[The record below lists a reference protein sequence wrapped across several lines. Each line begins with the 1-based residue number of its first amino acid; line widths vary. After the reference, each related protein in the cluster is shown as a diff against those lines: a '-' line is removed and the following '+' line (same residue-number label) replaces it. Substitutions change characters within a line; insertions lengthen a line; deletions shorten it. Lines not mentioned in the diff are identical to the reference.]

1 MDATTAR
8 KHSTRRRAIVGAI
21 ADKLYE
27 NLNGSPPFRS
37 AVQSVEPRLRFWDE
51 VNDFPAIQVGAGQE
65 TREYEGAG
73 FRFRFLRVTVRCYVN
88 DSEDVILAL
97 EELLEDVETVIED
110 NDPLTYTD
118 STGTSQTTAKTSI
131 LSVDTDEGVLEPLGV
146 GEVVVEIQY

>member
-1 MDATTAR
+1 MDAATAR

-27 NLNGSPPFRS
+27 NLNGSPPYRS

-73 FRFRFLRVTVRCYVN
+73 FRFRFLRVTIRCYVN

-118 STGTSQTTAKTSI
+118 STGTSQTTAKSTI
-131 LSVDTDEGVLEPLGV
+131 LTVDTDEGVLEPLGV
-146 GEVVVEIQY
+146 GEVIIEVQY

>member
-1 MDATTAR
+1 MDSVTAR
-8 KHSTRRRAIVGAI
+8 KHSTRRRAIDGAI

-37 AVQSVEPRLRFWDE
+37 AVQSVEPSLRFWDE

-97 EELLEDVETVIED
+97 EELLEDVETVLEE
-110 NDPLTYTD
+110 NDPVTYTD
-118 STGTSQTTAKTSI
+118 STGTSQSTAKTTI

-146 GEVVVEIQY
+146 GEVIVEIQY